1 MLPFK
6 NLFILLNLIKLTFQL
21 SNGAPESV
29 CDTLLPFHGGGI
41 PPQPL
46 ASSPFTIHP
55 LSPVV
60 GQGQIVRLEIES
72 DIPNLAFKGFMIHA
86 RTVNAPYRVLGR
98 FASSADG
105 SIKLINCQ
113 GTENTAT
120 HSNTNLKVE
129 FGLDW
134 QAPTDYIGDVIF
146 K

>member
-1 MLPFK
+1 MLPLTK
-6 NLFILLNLIKLTFQL
+6 LFLILNIVNISIQRR
-21 SNGAPESV
+21 NGAPESV
-29 CDTLLPFHGGGI
+29 CDTMLPFHGDI

-46 ASSPFTIHP
+46 SSSLFSIHP
-55 LSPVV
+55 ITNTI
-60 GQGQIVRLEIES
+60 GQGQILRVEVES
-72 DIPNLAFKGFMIHA
+72 TIPNLSFQGFMISA
-86 RTVNAPYRVLGR
+86 RTVSPPFRIVGR

-105 SIKLINCQ
+105 TIKLINCG

-120 HSNTNLKVE
+120 HSNTNLKAE